1 MSDVNLTNTE
11 RERGIDFIKRLEGAW
26 DCCATCAGGLLADRD
41 ARVRAA
47 ALAPIQALHQPVSSV
62 YSGKFCS
69 TCHDVVGDPKPW
81 PCDTAAA
88 LAAAGVDAAPDET
101 TCADCGGTG
110 GEEVDHGGDR
120 PLYARGWRCGGGGGV
135 RAAAPHRKTT
145 QGRGG
150 CGGGGGRHSSWAG
163 GCF

>member
-1 MSDVNLTNTE
+1 MTDVNLTNTE

-26 DCCATCAGGLLADRD
+26 DCCATCAGGVLAERD

-81 PCDTAAA
+81 PCDTAIA
-88 LAAAGVDAAPDET
+88 LAAAGVDAAPNET
-101 TCADCGGTG
+101 TCTC
-110 GEEVDHGGDR
+110 DHGSDR
-120 PLYARGWRCGGGGGV
+120 HD
-135 RAAAPHRKTT
+135 AA
-145 QGRGG
+145 
-150 CGGGGGRHSSWAG
+150 AG
-163 GCF
+163 GCIECRCRAAVPSGHEQRSWWRHARAAGASTKGDET